1 MEIAGNIVDVVSGR
15 IFAGRVRITDGRIAS
30 VIEETAHYSHYI
42 LPGLIDSHIHIESSM
57 LTPANFAAAAVVH
70 GTVGVVADPHEI
82 ANVLGID
89 GIRFMQSSAATVP
102 FRFAFGA
109 PSCVPAT
116 SFESAGAVLDAAQVA
131 ALLKEDGIVCL
142 SEMMNF
148 PGVIGKDS
156 EVMAKLAA
164 ARAAGKPVDGH
175 APGLRGVE
183 LAQYVAAGISTD
195 HEAFTAEEAREK
207 LAAGMLI
214 QIREGS
220 GAKNFDDL
228 LPLLKEY
235 PAQIMFCSDDLHPDD
250 LLKGHLN
257 LLVRRALKAGFDPV
271 AALRPATLTPVR
283 HYGLQA
289 GLLQVGDPADFI
301 VVDSLHEFN
310 VLQTFIG
317 GTRVAERG
325 TSLIEAQAAKPVN
338 RFEIGPIAVE
348 SLAVP
353 AQGHHLRAIEAI
365 DGQLVTRSLVE
376 PVSAKDGMVA
386 CSPEQDL
393 LKLVVV
399 NRYAEAAP
407 AVGFIR
413 GFGLKYGAI
422 ASTVA
427 HDSHNLIACGASD
440 AAICRALNLLIE
452 QGGGLAGVG
461 AKDALVLPLP
471 VAGLMSV
478 ADAATV
484 GRDYTE
490 LDAYAKTL
498 GCKLKAPFMTLSF
511 MALPVIPELKLT
523 DKGLFDVASFGF
535 VPLFV

>member
-1 MEIAGNIVDVVSGR
+1 M
-15 IFAGRVRITDGRIAS
+15 
-30 VIEETAHYSHYI
+30 
-42 LPGLIDSHIHIESSM
+42 
-57 LTPANFAAAAVVH
+57 
-70 GTVGVVADPHEI
+70 
-82 ANVLGID
+82 
-89 GIRFMQSSAATVP
+89 
-102 FRFAFGA
+102 
-109 PSCVPAT
+109 
-116 SFESAGAVLDAAQVA
+116 
-131 ALLKEDGIVCL
+131 K
-142 SEMMNF
+142 
-148 PGVIGKDS
+148 
-156 EVMAKLAA
+156 
-164 ARAAGKPVDGH
+164 
-175 APGLRGVE
+175 
-183 LAQYVAAGISTD
+183 
-195 HEAFTAEEAREK
+195 
-207 LAAGMLI
+207 
-214 QIREGS
+214 
-220 GAKNFDDL
+220 
-228 LPLLKEY
+228 
-235 PAQIMFCSDDLHPDD
+235 
-250 LLKGHLN
+250 
-257 LLVRRALKAGFDPV
+257 
-271 AALRPATLTPVR
+271 

-301 VVDSLHEFN
+301 VVDSLREFN

-317 GTRVAERG
+317 GMRVAERG
-325 TSLIEAQAAKPVN
+325 TSLIETQAVKPVN

-376 PVSAKDGMVA
+376 PVSAKDGVVV